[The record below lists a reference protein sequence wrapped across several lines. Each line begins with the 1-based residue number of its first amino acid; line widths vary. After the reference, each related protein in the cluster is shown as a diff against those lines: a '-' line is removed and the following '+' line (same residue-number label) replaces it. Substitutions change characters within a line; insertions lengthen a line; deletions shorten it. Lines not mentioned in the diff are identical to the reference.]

1 MKEDWETLL
10 KGIASKRLVVLG
22 DIILDAYV
30 SGEVTR
36 ISPEAPVPVVEV
48 TSEEYRLGGA
58 ANVAAN
64 VRSLGA
70 LVDLVGVVGG
80 DPEAEELLKLLL
92 RAGIPEEGVIPDATR
107 PTSLKTRVI
116 ARTQQVVR
124 IDRESRLPIGAE
136 VRDAVRRAVLDPLEC
151 ADAVVLAD
159 YDKGLL
165 DETLIHEVRDAAR
178 RRGIPILVDPKIENF
193 RFYER
198 VTCVT
203 PNTHEAGAGAG
214 RKIQTLDDLR
224 AVGIQL
230 LRTLQLDFLLITRGA
245 QGMSLFE
252 RERSSLRVTHIPT
265 VAQKIFDV
273 TGAGDTVVAVFA
285 AALAA
290 GAEPLTAARLANYA
304 AGLTVAQLG
313 CVTVSPDELRQIL
326 HERAKTDTIVTE
338 IL

>member
-1 MKEDWETLL
+1 MKVDWEALL
-10 KGIASKRLVVLG
+10 KEIASKRLAVLG
-22 DIILDAYV
+22 DVILDAYV

-70 LVDLVGVVGG
+70 WVDLVGVVGK
-80 DPEAEELLKLLL
+80 DAEAGELLKLLL
-92 RAGIPEEGVIPDATR
+92 QAGIPERGVVTDATR

-116 ARTQQVVR
+116 ARAQQVVR
-124 IDRESRLPIGAE
+124 IDRESRLPIGAD
-136 VRDAVRRAVLDPLEC
+136 VRAAVHSAVLDSLER

-165 DETLIHEVRDAAR
+165 DEALIHEVRDAAR
-178 RRGIPILVDPKIENF
+178 GRGIPILVDPKIENF

-203 PNTHEAGAGAG
+203 PNTYEAGCGAG

-224 AVGIQL
+224 AVGAQL

-273 TGAGDTVVAVFA
+273 TGAGDTVIAVFA
-285 AALAA
+285 AAIAS
-290 GAEPLTAARLANYA
+290 GAEPSVAARLANYA

-313 CVTVSPDELRQIL
+313 CATVSPDELRQVLI
-326 HERAKTDTIVTE
+326 ERAETDTIVSE
-338 IL
+338 FL